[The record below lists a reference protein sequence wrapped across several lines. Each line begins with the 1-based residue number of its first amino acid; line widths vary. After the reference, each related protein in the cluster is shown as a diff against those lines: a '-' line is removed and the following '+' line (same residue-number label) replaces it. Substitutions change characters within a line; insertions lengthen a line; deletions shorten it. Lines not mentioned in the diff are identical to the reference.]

1 MNRVSPPP
9 DEVARV
15 SPHANWWERRS
26 TVVTLALLA
35 MLPLL
40 YPAIP
45 PLVDLFGHMGRYR
58 VELDLAHSPDLQRFW
73 GFHWAAIGNLGADL
87 LMMVLGP
94 FIGLE
99 PATKLIVLLIPPL
112 TVAGFLFVAR
122 EVHGEVPPTA
132 YFAIPFVFGHP
143 FMFGFVNYVLS
154 IALAFLAFG
163 LWLRLGRLGRTW
175 LRAALFV
182 PISIAVFFAH
192 TYGWGVL
199 GLLCFSAEAVRQHD
213 RGRPWF
219 MAGIHA
225 AIRASVMALPILI
238 TLLWRTEAGGGETY
252 GWFEWPSKLA
262 WVQLTLRDRWQWF
275 DLAGVFIALAVLIA
289 AMAAKGLTFSRNLA
303 FSALVLLASFIII
316 PRTVFGSAYADM
328 RVIPYVFAT
337 FLLAIRFK
345 DQPPRAFGHSLAI
358 AALAFCAVRLGGNTL
373 SLGIAANDQSA
384 KLEAL
389 NHVEQGA
396 RVLSLN
402 GLRCG
407 RTWALPRNSHLGA
420 MVIVRRDGFS
430 NDQWITVGLN
440 LMDLR
445 FGDAGFFSADP
456 SQIVR
461 PERCPDRLHLTIDQS
476 LRNFPRELFDY
487 VWLIDPPP
495 YDSALVSDLE
505 PIWRGPGSILYRVQR

>member
-1 MNRVSPPP
+1 MSKASPPP
-9 DEVARV
+9 QETQHV
-15 SPHANWWERRS
+15 SPHSNWWERRS
-26 TVVTLALLA
+26 TVVAAALLA

-58 VELDLAHSPDLQRFW
+58 VELDLATSTDLQRYW
-73 GFHWAAIGNLGADL
+73 GFHWAMIGNLGADL
-87 LMMVLGP
+87 LMMVIGP
-94 FIGLE
+94 VIGLE
-99 PATKLIVLLIPPL
+99 PATKLIVILIPPL

-154 IALAFLAFG
+154 IALAFIAFG
-163 LWLRLGRLGRTW
+163 LWLRLGRQGRTW

-182 PISIAVFFAH
+182 PISIIVFFAH

-199 GLLCFSAEAVRQHD
+199 GLLCVSAEAVRQHD
-213 RGRPWF
+213 RGRAWF
-219 MAGIHA
+219 MAIIHA
-225 AIRASVMALPILI
+225 GIRASVMALPIVI
-238 TLLWRTEAGGGETY
+238 TLLWRTEAGGDETF

-262 WVQLTLRDRWQWF
+262 WVQLTLRDRWEWF
-275 DLAGVFIALAVLIA
+275 DLAGVFIALAILIA
-289 AMAAKGLTFSRNLA
+289 AMVAKGLTFSRNLA
-303 FSALVLLASFIII
+303 FSALVLLASYIII

-337 FLLAIRFK
+337 ALLAIRFK
-345 DQPPRAFGHSLAI
+345 GDPPKAFGHSMAI
-358 AALAFCAVRLGGNTL
+358 AALAFCAIRLGGNTA
-373 SLGIAANDQSA
+373 SLAIAAHDQTA

-389 NHVEQGA
+389 DYVEMGS
-396 RVLSLN
+396 RVLSMD
-402 GLRCG
+402 GLPCG
-407 RTWALPRNSHLGA
+407 RVWKLPRNSHLGA
-420 MVIVRRDGFS
+420 MVIVRRYGFS

-445 FGDAGFFSADP
+445 YGNAGFFSADP

-461 PERCPDRLHLTIDQS
+461 PEQCPDRLHLTINQT
-476 LRNFPRELFDY
+476 LRNFPRSEFDY
-487 VWLIDPPP
+487 VWLIDPPA
-495 YDSALVSDLE
+495 YDEALAADLE
-505 PIWRGPGSILYRVQR
+505 LIWRGPGSILYRVNR